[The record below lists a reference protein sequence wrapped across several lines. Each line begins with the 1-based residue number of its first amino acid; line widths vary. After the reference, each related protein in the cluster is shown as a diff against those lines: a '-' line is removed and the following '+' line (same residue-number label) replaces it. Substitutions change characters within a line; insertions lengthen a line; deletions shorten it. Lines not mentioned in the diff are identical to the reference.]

1 MAAMRIGKLS
11 NEDLER
17 LVLSKFHRTRPES
30 MRAPAIGEDC
40 ALLDMGNDYIVLS
53 MDPITAASP
62 EALGKLSVHVNCND
76 AVCAGAEP
84 VGLLV
89 TLLVPPTFTKEGI
102 EAIADSL
109 HEASA
114 AIHVDILGGHTE
126 VTDAVTRPVTCSAVI
141 ARRSRKGTLPGMQE
155 GDEIILTKWAA
166 LEGTTLLAATGKYA
180 LTDEQKKHCMVLE
193 NMLSVVP
200 EGRIALAHGAHSMHD
215 VTEGGVLG
223 AIWEMSYAAGKGIC
237 VDTAA
242 IPILPVTKE
251 ICRQANIDP
260 LKLIGS
266 GSLLIACP
274 NGESLIQAL
283 ADASIPAA
291 IIGRCS
297 GNACTDQTGT
307 VLPPPQADALYDAQ

>member
-1 MAAMRIGKLS
+1 
-11 NEDLER
+11 
-17 LVLSKFHRTRPES
+17 
-30 MRAPAIGEDC
+30 
-40 ALLDMGNDYIVLS
+40 
-53 MDPITAASP
+53 
-62 EALGKLSVHVNCND
+62 
-76 AVCAGAEP
+76 
-84 VGLLV
+84 
-89 TLLVPPTFTKEGI
+89 
-102 EAIADSL
+102 
-109 HEASA
+109 
-114 AIHVDILGGHTE
+114 
-126 VTDAVTRPVTCSAVI
+126 
-141 ARRSRKGTLPGMQE
+141 MQE

-180 LTDEQKKHCMVLE
+180 LTDEQKKHCMALE

-251 ICRQANIDP
+251 ICRQADIDP